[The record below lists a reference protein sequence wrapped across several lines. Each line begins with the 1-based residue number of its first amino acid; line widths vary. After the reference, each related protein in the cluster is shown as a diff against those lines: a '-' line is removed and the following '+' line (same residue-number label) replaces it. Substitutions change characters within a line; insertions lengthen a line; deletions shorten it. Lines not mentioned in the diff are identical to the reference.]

1 MNKLRAILKKI
12 KCIKT
17 FKDQEH
23 GDALIIV
30 AVSMVFIMGILAL
43 VIDLG
48 LAFLST
54 GEQQKA
60 ADAAV
65 YSSGRLLPIET
76 GNTAKVNQIKNS
88 AINYASLNG
97 FEDLT
102 QDDIILGKIS
112 NGQYTEI
119 RVTVDKSVPMNFA
132 KIFGI
137 DYLDLSR
144 SAVAKLSPVIRTSGV
159 APIGLT
165 KEEMDARLASN
176 NLTHVTLKYGEKN
189 VWSDS
194 PSFFGALDLNGQG
207 GGASDY
213 RIWITQGYA
222 GEISVGDVLLKEMG
236 NMEGPTFQG
245 FDERYAGC
253 THFGALSGGTGC
265 TTENFEPTCPRIVK
279 VPIYSYAIDK
289 QTVVVEGFAAF
300 LLENQTDK
308 GEITGSFLNMVTN
321 GASSGSNVGEGAEG
335 DFGLYNLILSE

>member
-1 MNKLRAILKKI
+1 MKKI
-12 KCIKT
+12 IQLFNKIKPVIRM
-17 FKDQEH
+17 KNEEH
-23 GDALIIV
+23 GDVLIIV
-30 AVSMVFIMGILAL
+30 AVSMVFIFAMLAL

-65 YSSGRLLPIET
+65 YSAGRLLPIET
-76 GNTAKVNQIKNS
+76 GNTIKVNQIKNS
-88 AINYASLNG
+88 AINYADLNG
-97 FEDLT
+97 FADLT
-102 QDDIILGKIS
+102 EDDIVLGKIS

-119 RVTVDKSVPMNFA
+119 RVTVDNSVPMYFA

-165 KEEMDARLASN
+165 KEEMDARIASN
-176 NLTHVTLKYGEKN
+176 NLTHVTLKYG
-189 VWSDS
+189 VQGGST
-194 PSFFGALDLNGQG
+194 SFFGALDLDGQG

-222 GEISVGDVLLKEMG
+222 GEISVGDVLLEESG
-236 NMEGPTFQG
+236 NMVGPTYQG
-245 FDERYAGC
+245 FEERYDAC
-253 THFGALSGGTGC
+253 THFGALSGGDGC
-265 TTENFEPTCPRIVK
+265 TTANFEPSCLRIVK
-279 VPIYSYAIDK
+279 VPIYSFGVDK
-289 QTVVVEGFAAF
+289 KTVVVEGFAAF
-300 LLENQTDK
+300 LLENQTND
-308 GEITGSFLNMVTN
+308 GYITGSFLNMVTN
-321 GASSGSNVGEGAEG
+321 GASSGHNVGEGTEG

>member
-1 MNKLRAILKKI
+1 MIKIINLLKKI
-12 KCIKT
+12 P
-17 FKDQEH
+17 FKRINESEQ

-30 AVSMVFIMGILAL
+30 AVSMVLIMGMLAL

-76 GNTAKVNQIKNS
+76 GNTTKVNQIKES
-88 AINYASLNG
+88 AINYADLNG
-97 FEDLT
+97 FPNLTPEDV
-102 QDDIILGKIS
+102 ILGKIS

-119 RVTVDKSVPMNFA
+119 RVTVDNTVPMYFA
-132 KIFGI
+132 KIFGV
-137 DYLDLSR
+137 DYLDLTR
-144 SAVAKLSPVIRTSGV
+144 TAVAKLSPVIRTTGV

-165 KEEMDARLASN
+165 KEEMELRLASN

-189 VWSDS
+189 VWSNS
-194 PSFFGALDLNGQG
+194 PSFFGALDLDGQG

-245 FDERYAGC
+245 FDERYNGC
-253 THFGALSGGTGC
+253 THFGALSGGVGC
-265 TTENFEPTCPRIVK
+265 TTDNFEPTCPRIVK
-279 VPIYSYAIDK
+279 VPIYSYTVDK

-308 GEITGSFLNMVTN
+308 GEITGSFLNMVSN
-321 GASSGSNVGEGAEG
+321 GASSGSNVGEGTDG

>member
-1 MNKLRAILKKI
+1 MNKIIELLRKKI
-12 KCIKT
+12 P
-17 FKDQEH
+17 FSRLKDEEH
-23 GDALIIV
+23 GDVLIIV
-30 AVSMVFIMGILAL
+30 AISMVMILGMLAL

-48 LAFLST
+48 LAYLST

-60 ADAAV
+60 ADSAV
-65 YSSGRLLPIET
+65 YSAGRLLPIET
-76 GNTAKVNQIKNS
+76 GNTAKINQIKNS

-97 FEDLT
+97 FADLT
-102 QDDIILGKIS
+102 ADDIILGKIT

-165 KEEMDARLASN
+165 KDEMDARIASN
-176 NLTHVTLKYGEKN
+176 SLTHVTLKYG
-189 VWSDS
+189 VQSGS
-194 PSFFGALDLNGQG
+194 TSFFGALDLDGQG

-222 GEISVGDVLLKEMG
+222 GEISIGDVLLEESG
-236 NMEGPTFQG
+236 NMVGPTYQG
-245 FDERYAGC
+245 FEERYAAC
-253 THFGALSGGTGC
+253 THFGALSGGDGC
-265 TTENFEPTCPRIVK
+265 TTANFEASCPRIVK
-279 VPIYSYAIDK
+279 VPIYSFGVDK
-289 QTVVVEGFAAF
+289 KTVLVEGFAAF
-300 LLENQTDK
+300 LLENQTND
-308 GEITGSFLNMVTN
+308 GYITGSFLNMVSN
-321 GASSGSNVGEGAEG
+321 GASSGSNVGEGTEG

>member
-1 MNKLRAILKKI
+1 MKKLIKLLKKLPI
-12 KCIKT
+12 IYIRRE
-17 FKDQEH
+17 EH

-48 LAFLST
+48 LAYLST

-60 ADAAV
+60 ADSAV
-65 YSSGRLLPIET
+65 YSAGRLLPIET

-165 KEEMDARLASN
+165 KDEMDARIASN
-176 NLTHVTLKYGEKN
+176 NLTHVTLKYG
-189 VWSDS
+189 VQGGST
-194 PSFFGALDLNGQG
+194 SFFGALDLDGQG

-222 GEISVGDVLLKEMG
+222 GEISVGDVLLEESG
-236 NMEGPTFQG
+236 NMVGPTYQG
-245 FDERYAGC
+245 FEERYAAC
-253 THFGALSGGTGC
+253 THFGALSGGDGC
-265 TTENFEPTCPRIVK
+265 TTENFESSCPRIVK
-279 VPIYSYAIDK
+279 VPIYSFGVDK
-289 QTVVVEGFAAF
+289 KTVVVEGFAAF
-300 LLENQTDK
+300 LLENQTND
-308 GEITGSFLNMVTN
+308 GYITGSFLNMVSN
-321 GASSGSNVGEGAEG
+321 GASSGSNVGEGTEG

>member
-1 MNKLRAILKKI
+1 MKKLYALLR
-12 KCIKT
+12 KT
-17 FKDQEH
+17 GQLRRLIDQEQ

-65 YSSGRLLPIET
+65 YSAGRLLPIET
-76 GNTAKVNQIKNS
+76 GNLTNVDLIKDS
-88 AINYASLNG
+88 AISYASLNG
-97 FEDLT
+97 FSDLT
-102 QDDIILGKIS
+102 PEDVILGKIS

-119 RVTVDKSVPMNFA
+119 RVNVDKSVPMNFA

-144 SAVAKLSPVIRTSGV
+144 SAVAKLSPVIRTTGV

-165 KEEMDARLASN
+165 KEEMDARIASN
-176 NLTHVTLKYGEKN
+176 NLTHVTLKYG
-189 VWSDS
+189 VQSDS
-194 PSFFGALDLNGQG
+194 TSFFGALDLDGQG

-222 GEISVGDVLLKEMG
+222 GEISIGDVLLEEDG
-236 NMEGPTFQG
+236 NMVGPTYQG
-245 FDERYAGC
+245 FEERYAAC
-253 THFGALSGGTGC
+253 THFGALTGGDGC
-265 TTENFEPTCPRIVK
+265 TTEHFEPSCPRIVK
-279 VPIYSYAIDK
+279 VPIYSFGADK
-289 QTVVVEGFAAF
+289 KTVVVEGFAAF
-300 LLENQTDK
+300 LLENQTND
-308 GEITGSFLNMVTN
+308 GYITGSFLNMVTN
-321 GASSGSNVGEGAEG
+321 GASSGSNVGEGTVG